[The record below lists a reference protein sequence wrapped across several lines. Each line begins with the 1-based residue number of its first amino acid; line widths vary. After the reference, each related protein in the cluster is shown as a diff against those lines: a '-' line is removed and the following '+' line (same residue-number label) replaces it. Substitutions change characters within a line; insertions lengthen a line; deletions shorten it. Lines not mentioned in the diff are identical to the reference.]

1 MSGEQYRVRAIEL
14 REQAKNEQRQTV
26 RDELE
31 RLALSYLRLAE
42 QADQNELIDVVYET
56 PPTKPQPN
64 VQQQQQI
71 QPAKKSEK

>member
-1 MSGEQYRVRAIEL
+1 MSGEQYRVRATEFH
-14 REQAKNEQRQTV
+14 EQAKNEPRQTV

-42 QADQNELIDVVYET
+42 QADQNELVDLVYET

-71 QPAKKSEK
+71 QPGKKPEE